1 MMKNYFSLLLA
12 LLLSMVS
19 TTVLA
24 YHAEIDGIY
33 YNFSGTNAEVTNGDE
48 LYTGSVVI
56 PETVMYN
63 GTAYPVTSIGESAFY
78 NCSGLTSVDVPNSVT
93 SIGGYAFYGCSN
105 LKSIYLPC
113 VTSISGYAF
122 YRCNFERITL
132 GSSITNIERLAF
144 LGGQNATFNSRK
156 GNSNKYRA

>member
-1 MMKNYFSLLLA
+1 
-12 LLLSMVS
+12 MVGGR
-19 TTVLA
+19 VMA
-24 YHAEIDGIY
+24 YDDEVDGIY